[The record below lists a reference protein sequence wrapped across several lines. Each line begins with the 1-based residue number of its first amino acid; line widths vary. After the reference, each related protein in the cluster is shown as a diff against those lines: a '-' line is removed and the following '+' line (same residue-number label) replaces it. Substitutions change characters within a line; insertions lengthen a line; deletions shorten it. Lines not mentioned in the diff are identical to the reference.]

1 MQRIDIDSKA
11 TIAALVLLSAI
22 APAVLLLAP
31 AIVGALVTG
40 SGLTPQA
47 AGLVISAELGA
58 MALVTFSTLW
68 WMRFWNW
75 RTAIRS
81 CLVLMVLGNIASS
94 QSVDSGTALAFWRF
108 VSGLGSGS
116 VIILCMVTIGQT
128 RQRERNYGW
137 WVVGQL
143 VLGAIGLK
151 VLPGLLP
158 HYGLESVYL
167 FLALVSAA
175 MLPLASLLP
184 TAGAAG
190 DRPQGNRRAYWLV
203 SVAGLAAVVLFYI
216 SLGGVWA
223 YVERIADRAGM
234 APQSI
239 GDALTIATLFGI
251 AGSLAATWIGGR
263 WGCLAPLVLG
273 YAMLGGS
280 IALLQSPLSGSTY
293 LLATSVFKFAW
304 TFALPFLLAS
314 IAAHDA
320 SGRLVVLANFM
331 IGAGLS
337 IGPAAAGATLAAAP
351 DYSGV
356 LTLGIVGSLVSLG
369 FALTLVLGMRRHAV
383 AAVGPA

>member
-1 MQRIDIDSKA
+1 MKTVDIDSKA

-22 APAVLLLAP
+22 SPAILLIAPAV
-31 AIVGALVTG
+31 VGALVTG

-75 RTAIRS
+75 RTAVRS
-81 CLVLMVLGNIASS
+81 CLVVMIVGNLASS
-94 QSVDSGTALAFWRF
+94 QSVDSGTMLAFWRF

-143 VLGAIGLK
+143 VLGAVGLK
-151 VLPGLLP
+151 VLPGILP
-158 HYGLESVYL
+158 QYGLESVYL
-167 FLALVSAA
+167 FLAAASAA
-175 MLPLASLLP
+175 MLPLVRLLP
-184 TAGAAG
+184 EAGTDAPA
-190 DRPQGNRRAYWLV
+190 RGNRRAYWLV

-223 YVERIADRAGM
+223 YVERIADQAGM

-251 AGSLAATWIGGR
+251 AGSLAATWMGGR

-280 IALLQSPLSGSTY
+280 IVLLQSPLSEGTY
-293 LLATSVFKFAW
+293 LFATSVFKFAW

-314 IAAHDA
+314 IAAHDT

-369 FALTLVLGMRRHAV
+369 FALTLVLGMRRGAAAV
-383 AAVGPA
+383 AGSA

>member
-40 SGLTPQA
+40 SGLTPQE

-184 TAGAAG
+184 TTGAAG

-263 WGCLAPLVLG
+263 WGSLAPLVLG

-356 LTLGIVGSLVSLG
+356 LTLGIVGSLLSLG

-383 AAVGPA
+383 AVVGPA

>member
-40 SGLTPQA
+40 SGLTPQE

-184 TAGAAG
+184 TTGAAG

-263 WGCLAPLVLG
+263 WGSLAPLVLG

>member
-151 VLPGLLP
+151 LLPGLLP

-167 FLALVSAA
+167 FLAIASAA

-184 TAGAAG
+184 TAGVNTH
-190 DRPQGNRRAYWLV
+190 PQENRRAYWLV

-216 SLGGVWA
+216 ALGGVWA
-223 YVERIADRAGM
+223 YVERIGDRAGM

-280 IALLQSPLSGSTY
+280 VALLQSPLSGTTY
-293 LLATSVFKFAW
+293 LVATSVFKFAW

-314 IAAHDA
+314 IATHDT

-383 AAVGPA
+383 AVA

>member
-1 MQRIDIDSKA
+1 MKTVDIDSKA

-22 APAVLLLAP
+22 SPAILLIAPAV
-31 AIVGALVTG
+31 VGALVTG

-75 RTAIRS
+75 RTAIRC
-81 CLVLMVLGNIASS
+81 CLAIMVVGNLGSA
-94 QSVDSGTALAFWRF
+94 QSVDSGTMLAFWRF

-143 VLGAIGLK
+143 VLGAVGLK
-151 VLPGLLP
+151 MLPGILP
-158 HYGLESVYL
+158 QYGLESVYL
-167 FLALVSAA
+167 FLAATSAA
-175 MLPLASLLP
+175 MLPLARLLP
-184 TAGAAG
+184 EAGACA
-190 DRPQGNRRAYWLV
+190 PAPGNRRSYRLV

-223 YVERIADRAGM
+223 YVERIADQAGM
-234 APQSI
+234 APQDI
-239 GDALTIATLFGI
+239 GNALTIATLFGI
-251 AGSLAATWIGGR
+251 AGSLAATWMGGR

-280 IALLQSPLSGSTY
+280 IVLLQAPLSESTY
-293 LLATSVFKFAW
+293 LFATSVFKFAW

-369 FALTLVLGMRRHAV
+369 FALTLVLGMRRG
-383 AAVGPA
+383 AATVGGPA

>member
-1 MQRIDIDSKA
+1 MQTIDIDSKA

-22 APAVLLLAP
+22 SPAILLLAP

-94 QSVDSGTALAFWRF
+94 QSVDSGTMLAFWRF

-167 FLALVSAA
+167 FLALASAA

-184 TAGAAG
+184 IAGTG

-203 SVAGLAAVVLFYI
+203 SVAGLAAVVLFYV

-223 YVERIADRAGM
+223 YVERIADQAGM

-273 YAMLGGS
+273 YAMLAGS
-280 IALLQSPLSGSTY
+280 IVLLQAPLSGSTY
-293 LLATSVFKFAW
+293 LVATSVFKFAW

-337 IGPAAAGATLAAAP
+337 IGPAAAGATLVAAP

-383 AAVGPA
+383 AVVGSA